1 MEYQYYLLF
10 FFILLIIIRLYVKIT
25 YKFWA
30 YQPVFHYYNLF
41 YWIYP
46 IGIID
51 KELPKSNKYCNFI
64 NITTKNFFQYSIN
77 FLNYFK

>member
-1 MEYQYYLLF
+1 MKILYKNNNILILMEYYYLLIF
-10 FFILLIIIRLYVKIT
+10 FFIITIVFRFYVKIT

-46 IGIID
+46 KGII
-51 KELPKSNKYCNFI
+51 K
-64 NITTKNFFQYSIN
+64 
-77 FLNYFK
+77 